1 MVIFIFLL
9 FIMLKRKWFT
19 MVEMLIVIVIIG
31 LLAAAL
37 IPRIVGM
44 QARARDT
51 TRASD
56 VRTIKTAFIT
66 HASDF
71 GTFPS
76 GPTNNVSDLS
86 GNLAWYLW
94 GNIPLDPQKSRSFN
108 GLATATSNGSYGY
121 QIIRKDG
128 VGSGSFVIM
137 AWMEELGSNSNWVT
151 VTNIDSTWDVRTVFA
166 NLCRSIARW
175 ASNSTWA
182 NQACTAVGDSL
193 RNVTTD

>member
-1 MVIFIFLL
+1 
-9 FIMLKRKWFT
+9 MLKRKGFT

-86 GNLAWYLW
+86 GNLAGYLG

-137 AWMEELGSNSNWVT
+137 AGMEELGSNSNWVT

-166 NLCRSIARW
+166 NLCRSIARG
-175 ASNSTWA
+175 ASNSTGA